1 MHAVSPGR
9 LVQFHG
15 VSPHGVGWR
24 FGGNVCGK
32 LLSLLPLFRRAN
44 KKRAYENRAGM
55 SGSIFGRAKKREQ
68 SAADAPGIV
77 LPDLDA
83 MLLHD
88 VEGGALANQDQISSL
103 LGNIL
108 EVVTPAGI
116 VEGDWQLAGAQVDH
130 HGCVKVVKGLQ
141 SLQVQAR
148 DLLKLNA
155 ALLPPLPLQVQMVM
169 GDLLREVTFEELVR
183 LNPDSVPRDCP
194 ASAPVQATMA
204 AARDGQTHR
213 VGGRA
218 KEVYLARHPHVAGAP
233 CLGETDFVPSAAA
246 DRVVLRK
253 PHVDIGSVKVAASSW
268 RGAQVDKAC
277 CAFKLATHFISRFQ
291 KVCLDPFVPV
301 ASQSF
306 TEWLASNMQLLAGS
320 DNQLRQLMAPFSRP
334 ATKHGNHFLAA
345 VECLTEEC
353 TRLVKSQPMLVRV
366 SGHTKVYGDIHGQ
379 LADLLALFRE
389 HGFPSNR
396 CGGDIE
402 LCSYIFDGDFVDR
415 GPQQVEVV
423 LLLLSLK
430 VAFPDRVV
438 LVRGNHE
445 FKDMNE
451 DMGDE
456 GFVDACMHHGLF
468 GSYGELALDAIYG
481 VFDWLPFAALVE
493 ESVLVVHGGIGDGEW
508 AEHSVCEND
517 IEWLANVECRP
528 VKTLSNHEQSDQ
540 SLVPGSHRHR
550 TLMNIVWSDPIT
562 DARPSEWQ
570 PHYRDNS
577 RGDDIVSFSSKTTQ
591 SFCAR
596 NHISMILRGHEV
608 AEKGYEMLHSGRLCT
623 VFSVRNYC
631 GSRLNDAALVLL
643 QLDADDHVQIKFK
656 TLQHLDG
663 DGDDDDDDDDDDDE
677 EEDEEDDDD
686 DA

>member
-1 MHAVSPGR
+1 
-9 LVQFHG
+9 
-15 VSPHGVGWR
+15 
-24 FGGNVCGK
+24 
-32 LLSLLPLFRRAN
+32 
-44 KKRAYENRAGM
+44 
-55 SGSIFGRAKKREQ
+55 
-68 SAADAPGIV
+68 
-77 LPDLDA
+77 
-83 MLLHD
+83 
-88 VEGGALANQDQISSL
+88 
-103 LGNIL
+103 
-108 EVVTPAGI
+108 
-116 VEGDWQLAGAQVDH
+116 
-130 HGCVKVVKGLQ
+130 
-141 SLQVQAR
+141 
-148 DLLKLNA
+148 
-155 ALLPPLPLQVQMVM
+155 
-169 GDLLREVTFEELVR
+169 
-183 LNPDSVPRDCP
+183 
-194 ASAPVQATMA
+194 
-204 AARDGQTHR
+204 
-213 VGGRA
+213 
-218 KEVYLARHPHVAGAP
+218 
-233 CLGETDFVPSAAA
+233 
-246 DRVVLRK
+246 
-253 PHVDIGSVKVAASSW
+253 
-268 RGAQVDKAC
+268 
-277 CAFKLATHFISRFQ
+277 
-291 KVCLDPFVPV
+291 
-301 ASQSF
+301 
-306 TEWLASNMQLLAGS
+306 
-320 DNQLRQLMAPFSRP
+320 MAPFSRP

-353 TRLVKSQPMLVRV
+353 IRLVKSQPMLVRV

-445 FKDMNE
+445 FKEMNE

-456 GFVDACMHHGLF
+456 GFVDACMQHSLF
-468 GSYGELALDAIYG
+468 GSFGELALDAIYC

-508 AEHSVCEND
+508 AEHSVCETD
-517 IEWLANVECRP
+517 IEWLANIECRP
-528 VKTLSNHEQSDQ
+528 VKTLSDHEQSDQ
-540 SLVPGSHRHR
+540 SHRHR

-577 RGDDIVSFSSKTTQ
+577 RGDDIISFSSKTTQ

-608 AEKGYEMLHSGRLCT
+608 AEKGYEMLHGGRLCT
-623 VFSVRNYC
+623 IFSARNYC

-643 QLDADDHVQIKFK
+643 QLDAEDHVQIKFK

-663 DGDDDDDDDDDDDE
+663 DDDYDDDDDDDDDGDDDE
-677 EEDEEDDDD
+677 EEEEEED
-686 DA
+686 A